1 MMLKLRNLNRQGTG
15 LNLTVLISPPLLE
28 FLQRCTLIREIGIG
42 GLKTKG

>member
-15 LNLTVLISPPLLE
+15 LNLIVLISPPLLE
-28 FLQRCTLIREIGIG
+28 FLQRCTLREIGIG